1 MDQLL
6 YFSKQGP
13 CKQHDH
19 QIFVCFVIFATYEN
33 FIIGQSLHVVHNSLM
48 GHFKAF
54 HGPEV
59 AHGPYVACSCV
70 RPNWKIKLIKVNS
83 KTLKNQAQIF
93 KAFNLNQNFLV
104 FGEFQEKQCQNPS
117 KTETKQSK
125 EVNVCGWVGN
135 TLLKK
140 LIWCLKNRCLVN
152 STDSMQLVYC
162 TVCKTALE
170 PIKYRAINGTAVLL
184 NTIID

>member
-1 MDQLL
+1 MKYRSIWTSCYILVNKGLVSNMIIKFSYALL
-6 YFSKQGP
+6 FLL
-13 CKQHDH
+13 H
-19 QIFVCFVIFATYEN
+19 YEN

-152 STDSMQLVYC
+152 STDSMQLV
-162 TVCKTALE
+162 
-170 PIKYRAINGTAVLL
+170 
-184 NTIID
+184 

>member
-1 MDQLL
+1 MRTLL
-6 YFSKQGP
+6 SDKVYMLCIIPWWATLRPFTGQRWPTGRMLPVPVLDRIEKSNSSKSIPKHSRTKHKFSR
-13 CKQHDH
+13 HS
-19 QIFVCFVIFATYEN
+19 I
-33 FIIGQSLHVVHNSLM
+33 
-48 GHFKAF
+48 
-54 HGPEV
+54 
-59 AHGPYVACSCV
+59 
-70 RPNWKIKLIKVNS
+70 
-83 KTLKNQAQIF
+83 
-93 KAFNLNQNFLV
+93 LNQNFLV
-104 FGEFQEKQCQNPS
+104 FREFQEKQCQNPS